1 MLWDALFEQV
11 NEALEQVAGEEPTL
25 EEASRALDAMAAGSD
40 VLRKYRQELALAQVK
55 PATPPNC
62 ECQGGINPAPWE
74 DDQHFIG
81 RPCSKWPRH
90 SGKMEAAL

>member
-11 NEALEQVAGEEPTL
+11 NEALEEVAGDEPTL

-40 VLRKYRQELALAQVK
+40 VLRKYRQELALASVK

-62 ECQGGINPAPWE
+62 ECSGGLVPAPWE
-74 DDQHFIG
+74 GERHQLG
-81 RPCSKWPRH
+81 APCSLF
-90 SGKMEAAL
+90 GKVA

>member
-1 MLWDALFEQV
+1 MLWDALFENV

-55 PATPPNC
+55 SATPPHC
-62 ECQGGINPAPWE
+62 ECKGGLTPAPWE
-74 DDQHFIG
+74 GERHQLG
-81 RPCSKWPRH
+81 APCSLF
-90 SGKMEAAL
+90 GKVA